1 MTSDTKHKVI
11 KTLNVSITIQ
21 RKSSREG
28 EETGETQVICQ
39 SELLI
44 KIEIRLVENFVTI
57 KSVKV
62 VREPLY

>member
-11 KTLNVSITIQ
+11 KTLNISITIQ
-21 RKSSREG
+21 RKSIREG

-44 KIEIRLVENFVTI
+44 KIEM
-57 KSVKV
+57 
-62 VREPLY
+62 

>member
-44 KIEIRLVENFVTI
+44 KIEM
-57 KSVKV
+57 
-62 VREPLY
+62 